1 MAQIP
6 RVVCGELSWVW
17 GNGGIVRM
25 QTLDEK
31 KKKKRKRKRKRKRK
45 KKRKIKK
52 KKRKRTKKK
61 KKRKRTK
68 KKRKRKKKK
77 RKKTK
82 RVDETLWDTEWIWI
96 CAVCCLGCSSDLVSF
111 TWVTTH
117 PCMFLNWSRDQFD
130 TRPWSAIRRHNV
142 AHGMIETD

>member
-31 KKKKRKRKRKRKRK
+31 KKKKR
-45 KKRKIKK
+45 
-52 KKRKRTKKK
+52 
-61 KKRKRTK
+61 
-68 KKRKRKKKK
+68 
-77 RKKTK
+77 K